1 MPAFEDVILMAD
13 HRICIR
19 HLYANFRDEGHR
31 GVALKDKFWAAAS
44 AYTEVEFTVHMEQ
57 LKRMNGETFEY
68 LNKIDP
74 SRWSRAWFSNHPKCD
89 LLVDNICECSNSYI

>member
-1 MPAFEDVILMAD
+1 
-13 HRICIR
+13 
-19 HLYANFRDEGHR
+19 
-31 GVALKDKFWAAAS
+31 
-44 AYTEVEFTVHMEQ
+44 MEQ
-57 LKRMNGETFEY
+57 LKRMNGATFEY